1 MWWDHQDVKQ
11 KATYYPQSESE
22 FSFVSVHSNE
32 SETKVSVSEYP
43 STALVRA
50 YTEMTSPYMESAL
63 VAAINC
69 ELEDTAPPLSVS
81 PVLGSVTEEE
91 EMSVAERVI
100 RRRRHVPQQEDDRHN
115 LASPDL
121 VTKAVNVS
129 PSVSSPS
136 SCGDEESNNNN
147 TTTGAFC
154 KYVSNVLSCMKY
166 VAPAGKFD
174 AAKSRKK
181 KKKMRK
187 RTEKKSLHPDL
198 LSIWKN
204 ADSLFPASSVPCVP
218 DPSPYPMVDWSRVN
232 KRLIGHIPDP
242 EPQPVHGV
250 HQDPAFYESKEV
262 LKPHVPGTYPKR
274 HTMSV
279 PPRFKE
285 KNPFGTL
292 PGYLTDA
299 GVIHPH
305 SNTQMV
311 HGYVWSP
318 SMYKYI
324 LHAEFQRPEKENV
337 KKVKERDKPN
347 SKRDVRRKR
356 RVALDDL

>member
-1 MWWDHQDVKQ
+1 MD
-11 KATYYPQSESE
+11 
-22 FSFVSVHSNE
+22 
-32 SETKVSVSEYP
+32 
-43 STALVRA
+43 
-50 YTEMTSPYMESAL
+50 L
-63 VAAINC
+63 VAPN
-69 ELEDTAPPLSVS
+69 
-81 PVLGSVTEEE
+81 
-91 EMSVAERVI
+91 
-100 RRRRHVPQQEDDRHN
+100 
-115 LASPDL
+115 
-121 VTKAVNVS
+121 
-129 PSVSSPS
+129 
-136 SCGDEESNNNN
+136 
-147 TTTGAFC
+147 
-154 KYVSNVLSCMKY
+154 
-166 VAPAGKFD
+166 GKFNP
-174 AAKSRKK
+174 KMSLKLKK
-181 KKKMRK
+181 KKRQK
-187 RTEKKSLHPDL
+187 REKKELHPDL
-198 LSIWKN
+198 IAVWHHATEFFS
-204 ADSLFPASSVPCVP
+204 FPDVKCVEVV
-218 DPSPYPMVDWSRVN
+218 SPYPKVDWTKVN
-232 KRLIGHIPDP
+232 KRLISNIPDP
-242 EPQPVHGV
+242 TPQAVHGV